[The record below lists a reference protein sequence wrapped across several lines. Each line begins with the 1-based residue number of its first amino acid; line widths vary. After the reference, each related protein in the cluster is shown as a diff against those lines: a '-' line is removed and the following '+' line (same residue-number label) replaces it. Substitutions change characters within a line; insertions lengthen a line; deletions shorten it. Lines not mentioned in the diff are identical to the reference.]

1 MANSI
6 ILSGVLAENPCLKST
21 KGMTIVFFV
30 LEVSRD
36 TDFEKDCFLCI
47 ASDEN
52 AEAIN
57 NLRKGDLVEIK
68 GTVHKSNNKSEELKI
83 MVCKFKKL
91 DQKYNQFEESSL
103 EEFKK
108 FFKVNK

>member
-21 KGMTIVFFV
+21 KEMTIVFFV
-30 LEVSRD
+30 LEVSRY

-52 AEAIN
+52 AGAIN

-68 GTVHKSNNKSEELKI
+68 GKVHRSNNKPEELKI
-83 MVCKFKKL
+83 MVYKFKKL
-91 DQKYNQFEESSL
+91 EQKYNQFEELNL